1 MVETYPQRLANLNLA
16 SFLLPSVAQRL
27 CLLTGQSDF
36 ATSDL
41 PADKTAF
48 LKIVA
53 PTDTMVTHAGF
64 PWHADFTKPAHATP
78 TLLAASYRNARQW
91 IWARRDERYRNAL
104 SNIINTVAQRTEKR
118 LLFVLG
124 SCGVDLL
131 AEALSRLP
139 ARGPE
144 IWAAILG
151 PAGRIPLHQS
161 LTRQI
166 VIQGRYDIWSRALWR
181 GSVQNRPKCGHLD
194 YYTDTETLAVTT
206 AFFAGKEL

>member
-1 MVETYPQRLANLNLA
+1 MVETYPHRLANLNPAL
-16 SFLLPSVAQRL
+16 FLLPSVAQRL

-41 PADKTAF
+41 PADKEAF

-53 PTDTMVTHAGF
+53 PTDTIVTHAGF
-64 PWHADFTKPAHATP
+64 PWHADFTKPVHTIP
-78 TLLAASYRNARQW
+78 PLLAASYRNARQW
-91 IWARRDERYRNAL
+91 IWARRDELYRNAL
-104 SNIINTVAQRTEKR
+104 SNIIHTVVQRTEKR

-139 ARGPE
+139 AGGPE

-151 PAGRIPLHQS
+151 PAGRIPAHQN

-166 VIQGRYDIWSRALWR
+166 VIQGQYDIWSRVLWR
-181 GSVQNRPKCGHLD
+181 GSVQKQPKCGHLD